1 MGDKEARYLKK
12 YKVEGSKIMYMTRD
26 GRKTVIHQENGRKV
40 ETFHAIKGIL
50 ENYPDEMFEIIN
62 KGIVVAPKYVEKV
75 DNNVYTMTDGATFKG
90 RVRVTKEQKDN
101 AYRYNE
107 DIVTTDWNE
116 YAILDNMPL
125 AYCIIELVF
134 DEKGRGIDF
143 IFRYCNKHMED
154 IEGKTL
160 DEMINKSFYEVFE
173 NGDKK
178 WLVTYADVA
187 LNGNSHTIES
197 FSPEIDAR
205 LRIYCYQ
212 PKPNFCACVL
222 IKI

>member
-1 MGDKEARYLKK
+1 MGDREARYLKK
-12 YKVEGSKIMYMTRD
+12 YKVDGSKIMYMTRD
-26 GRKTVIHQENGRKV
+26 GRKTVIHLENGENV

-50 ENYPDEMFEIIN
+50 ENYPETMFEIIN

-75 DNNVYTMTDGATFKG
+75 DNNVYTMIDGTTFKG
-90 RVRVTKEQKDN
+90 RVRVTREQKDN

-107 DIVTTDWNE
+107 DIVPTDWTE

-134 DEKGRGIDF
+134 DETGRGIDF
-143 IFRYCNKHMED
+143 IFRYCNKHMEI
-154 IEGKTL
+154 IEGKTI
-160 DEMINKSFYEVFE
+160 DEMINKSFYAVFE

-187 LNGNSHTIES
+187 LNGNSHIIES
-197 FSPEIDAR
+197 YSPEIDAK